1 VSTDRLGDVSETAA
15 TADPGAASAAG
26 RTRAEALRA
35 ALAGGALVG
44 AGALVGGWTGPDTTA
59 GEASRSQD
67 ARILNFLLVLEEL
80 QLALYTA
87 ALHGHALSGDL
98 LTFARTAQPQEREH
112 VALLR
117 ARLGRSARPAP
128 RFEVAHVAQDARR
141 FRASAIQVEE
151 TTAAAYIGQGAS
163 LTRDAMLDAARIVAV
178 EARHAAWV
186 RDIAGVEPAPRP
198 ADPGRSS
205 EQVLADLRR
214 GGFLS

>member
-1 VSTDRLGDVSETAA
+1 M
-15 TADPGAASAAG
+15 
-26 RTRAEALRA
+26 LRA

-59 GEASRSQD
+59 GEVSRSQD
-67 ARILNFLLVLEEL
+67 TRILNFLLVLEEL

-87 ALHGHALSGDL
+87 ALHGRALSGDL

-117 ARLGRSARPAP
+117 GRLGRSARPTPA
-128 RFEVAHVAQDARR
+128 FDVAHVTKDARR
-141 FRASAIQVEE
+141 FRAAAIQVEE

-186 RDIAGVEPAPRP
+186 RDIAGVDPAPRP
-198 ADPGRSS
+198 ADPARSS
-205 EQVLADLRR
+205 EEVLADLKR

>member
-1 VSTDRLGDVSETAA
+1 VSTYRLGDESETAA
-15 TADPGAASAAG
+15 AADPAAAG

-87 ALHGHALSGDL
+87 ALHGRALSGDL
-98 LTFARTAQPQEREH
+98 LTFARTAHPQEREH

-128 RFEVAHVAQDARR
+128 RFEVAHVTQDARR
-141 FRASAIQVEE
+141 FRAAAIQVEE

-205 EQVLADLRR
+205 EQVLADLKR